1 MINQGSPEW
10 HRQRIGLF
18 TSSKIADLMVKGKS
32 SEFGDTAMS
41 YIYRVAAERTL
52 SDEFLSGAGFEMYI
66 DRMDMTSKSIRW
78 GQDFENMAREKLS
91 EVLERTVYEAE
102 FIKVSDYFGGSSDGK
117 VDSEGMIIPIEIK
130 CPTPGVFKQYQQI
143 RTPEQLYK
151 ASKDYY
157 YQCFGHMIEY
167 NSPYCLFAPFDPM
180 QKKSLHIVE
189 IERDNSVIDS
199 INERLFK
206 ANILVNEINNSYEKS
221 NYSLRTGYNS
231 RIIER

>member
-78 GQDFENMAREKLS
+78 GQDFESMAS
-91 EVLERTVYEAE
+91 
-102 FIKVSDYFGGSSDGK
+102 
-117 VDSEGMIIPIEIK
+117 
-130 CPTPGVFKQYQQI
+130 
-143 RTPEQLYK
+143 
-151 ASKDYY
+151 
-157 YQCFGHMIEY
+157 
-167 NSPYCLFAPFDPM
+167 
-180 QKKSLHIVE
+180 
-189 IERDNSVIDS
+189 
-199 INERLFK
+199 
-206 ANILVNEINNSYEKS
+206 
-221 NYSLRTGYNS
+221 
-231 RIIER
+231 

>member
-78 GQDFENMAREKLS
+78 GQEFENMAREKLS

-130 CPTPGVFKQYQQI
+130 CPTPGVFKQYSKI
-143 RTPEQLYK
+143 ESAEQLYK
-151 ASKDYY
+151 VSKAYY
-157 YQCFGHMIEY
+157 YQCFGHMMEY
-167 NSPYCLFAPFDPM
+167 NANSCLFVAFDPM
-180 QKKSLHIVE
+180 QRKSLHIVE
-189 IERDNSVIDS
+189 IDRVDEVIEEIDS
-199 INERLFK
+199 RLFK
-206 ANILVNEINNSYEKS
+206 ANYLVNEINNYKQS
-221 NYSLRTGYNS
+221 
-231 RIIER
+231 